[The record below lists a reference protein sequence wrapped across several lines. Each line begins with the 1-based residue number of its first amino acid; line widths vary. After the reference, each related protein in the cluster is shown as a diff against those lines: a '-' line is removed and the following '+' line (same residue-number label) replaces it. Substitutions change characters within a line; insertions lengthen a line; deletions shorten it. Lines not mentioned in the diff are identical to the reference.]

1 MGDLVVQPQL
11 TAGYAWTKRFKLDG
25 DQTHH
30 NAHFGVGLGLQKGL
44 LNMGL
49 EMQALVKG
57 IEGVG
62 GGFFGGL
69 AGRYG
74 GLRVHG
80 GVFRLID
87 DGSLLRETAVGA
99 YAQLGLHLSIPYTTG
114 GVRTQ
119 LQFFISSMLFI
130 SKNLMVGV
138 TAGLRVSFD
147 WNKKRAAAAA
157 AARKKATPRS

>member
-11 TAGYAWTKRFKLDG
+11 TSGYAWTKRFKLDG
-25 DQTHH
+25 DQTNH
-30 NAHFGVGLGLQKGL
+30 NLHIGVGLGLQKGL
-44 LNMGL
+44 LSVGL

-74 GLRVHG
+74 GLRVQG
-80 GVFRLID
+80 GVFRIID
-87 DGSLLRETAVGA
+87 DGSPARETAVGA
-99 YAQLGLHLSIPYTTG
+99 YAQLGLYLSIPYTTG

-119 LQFFISSMLFI
+119 LQFFVSSMAFV
-130 SKNLMVGV
+130 SKNLMIGI
-138 TAGLRVSFD
+138 TAGLRFSFD

-157 AARKKATPRS
+157 ALRKKTTPRS